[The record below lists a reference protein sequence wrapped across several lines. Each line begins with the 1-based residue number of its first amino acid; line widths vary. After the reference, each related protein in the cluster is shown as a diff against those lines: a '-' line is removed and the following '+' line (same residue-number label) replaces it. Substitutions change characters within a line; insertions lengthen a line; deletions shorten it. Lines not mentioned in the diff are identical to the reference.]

1 MAGRLRNTRPLHAG
15 RRASSR
21 SRFDIF
27 LRELSP
33 DVDPALATTLFDTVA
48 AQVDVSHLH
57 PIRLRHAIAL
67 AATAAGL
74 ASEAITA
81 ALDRGAPS

>member
-21 SRFDIF
+21 SRFDTF

-33 DVDPALATTLFDTVA
+33 EVEPATADAIFGVVA

-57 PIRLRHAIAL
+57 PVRLRLAIAV
-67 AATAAGL
+67 AAREAGVQ
-74 ASEAITA
+74 SDAITA
-81 ALDRGAPS
+81 AIVRGGPS